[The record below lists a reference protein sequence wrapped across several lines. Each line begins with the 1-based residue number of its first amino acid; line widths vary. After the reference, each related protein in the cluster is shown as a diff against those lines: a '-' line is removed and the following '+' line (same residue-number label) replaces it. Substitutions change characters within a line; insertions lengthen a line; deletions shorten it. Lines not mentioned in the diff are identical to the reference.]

1 LFFKRQYKH
10 KYDRLLPTDLPFNY
24 YLQEKQVEK
33 YVIKGAVQR
42 KLTGAL
48 SDINRKIMTCH

>member
-1 LFFKRQYKH
+1 LLFKRQYKH
-10 KYDRLLPTDLPFNY
+10 KYDRLLPPVLPFIY

-48 SDINRKIMTCH
+48 SDINRKRMTYH